1 MTALEYLKYRSIISK
16 DSKDLIIDFDDDSEV
31 SLVKLLD
38 EYYEFKLK
46 TRSKAR
52 NESKTKKTK
61 TRRTTQN
68 KSIL

>member
-16 DSKDLIIDFDDDSEV
+16 DSKDLIIDFDDDLEV

-46 TRSKAR
+46 ERSK
-52 NESKTKKTK
+52 E
-61 TRRTTQN
+61 
-68 KSIL
+68 